1 MAFKEANGGDT
12 QRFLGCRPLR
22 LPLDSMHPPPRS
34 SLIKQA
40 ALPALLAICVAGLF
54 WQDRVNRRLHGELDQ
69 LHATLERQSAELKR
83 TQRASAAQ
91 EQRIQAD
98 LERLKAQVSALP
110 ASPAGVSK
118 DNWLERV
125 QVLRRLFAQSPALSI
140 PELQFA
146 TEEDWL
152 DAARK
157 PIITEDDYRRAMA
170 RLRDSSI
177 THFAPQLH
185 TALKQFAMDNSNAFP
200 NDIAQLKK
208 YLPSLADDALLN
220 RYKIAPD
227 NELSV
232 HVGGGNGFSITQ
244 VGPVD
249 EDFDSQFV
257 IGVDGYGCTPYSAE
271 RIRAIVEAL
280 GPAYR
285 KAHPDVP
292 IRSAADLLPFATT
305 AEQRTVL
312 ERQLQQEQKPS
323 E

>member
-1 MAFKEANGGDT
+1 
-12 QRFLGCRPLR
+12 
-22 LPLDSMHPPPRS
+22 MHQTPGS
-34 SLIKQA
+34 SLIKQVA
-40 ALPALLAICVAGLF
+40 IPVLLGLCAVGLI
-54 WQDRVNRRLHGELDQ
+54 WQYRVNRRLHGELDL

-83 TQRASAAQ
+83 TERASAAQ

-98 LERLKAQVSALP
+98 LERLRAQVSAQP
-110 ASPAGVSK
+110 TSPAGVAK

-152 DAARK
+152 NAARK
-157 PIITEDDYRRAMA
+157 PILTEDDYRRAMA
-170 RLRDSSI
+170 RLRDASI
-177 THFAPQLH
+177 THFASQLH
-185 TALKQFAMDNSNAFP
+185 AALKQFAKDNSNAFP
-200 NDIAQLKK
+200 DNLEQLRQ
-208 YLPSLADDALLN
+208 YMPSLADDALCS
-220 RYKIAPD
+220 RYKVTPE
-227 NELSV
+227 NELFV
-232 HVGGGNGFSITQ
+232 HVGGSKGLSITQ

-257 IGVDGYGCTPYSAE
+257 IGPNGYGCSPYSAE
-271 RIRAIVEAL
+271 RIRVVVEAL

-285 KAHPDVP
+285 QAHPDVP

-323 E
+323 D